1 MKNLKRFFMMAL
13 VLAITA
19 TGMILPAMAAAA
31 EKDALSQFLI
41 QNVNIFDGQNDK
53 LAQGMSVLVEGNK
66 IKQIAK
72 SISAPN
78 GATTID
84 AKGKTLMPGIIDPHV
99 HIISGGS
106 TVADILFGDPSY
118 PIIQGVKQAE
128 IMLNHGVTTVRD
140 LAGPVFGIKKAVDNG
155 LIPGPRIYPSG
166 AMISQTSGHLDYR
179 SANQENPHLGGPI
192 PPFQHAGY
200 GVVVDGVPQM
210 LSAAREQLRLGATQ
224 VKLAIGGGVASPTD
238 PIDVTEFTK
247 EEIAAAVEAA
257 ENWGTYVTVHGYT
270 VRAVNQAIDAGVK
283 VIDHGQLLD
292 KKTLEKM
299 ASKGVW
305 LSTQPFTECEEP
317 GLTAAQ
323 NEKQAIVCQGT
334 AHVYEWIKEIP
345 SLNVVHGTDIF
356 LDPGNGYAGGVK
368 QMERLLKWF
377 TPYEILKMSTSKPGE
392 LLKLSGPRNP
402 YPDDLGVV
410 KEGAYADLLLVEGNP
425 LEDLKAVTDSD
436 NLKIIMKDGKIYK
449 NTIK

>member
-1 MKNLKRFFMMAL
+1 MKNYNQTIAGICLTL
-13 VLAITA
+13 VCCA
-19 TGMILPAMAAAA
+19 TGMAQEAQPKQSVFIT
-31 EKDALSQFLI
+31 
-41 QNVNIFDGQNDK
+41 NTRIFDGQNEK
-53 LAQGMSVLVEGNK
+53 LAEGMSVLVEGNK
-66 IKQIAK
+66 IAKIGK
-72 SISAPN
+72 SIAAPA
-78 GATTID
+78 GATVID
-84 AKGKTLMPGIIDPHV
+84 AKGRTLMPGIIDAHV

-106 TVADILFGDPSY
+106 TVSDILFGDPSY
-118 PIIQGVKQAE
+118 AIIQGVKQAE
-128 IMLNHGVTTVRD
+128 LMLSLGVTTVRD
-140 LAGPVFGIKKAVDNG
+140 LAGPVFGIKKAVDKG
-155 LIPGPRIYPSG
+155 LILGPRIYPSG

-179 SANQENPHLGGPI
+179 SANEENPHLGGPI

-247 EEIAAAVEAA
+247 EEIAAAVAAA

-292 KKTLEKM
+292 KKTLERM
-299 ASKGVW
+299 AKEGVW
-305 LSTQPFTECEEP
+305 LSMQPFTECEEP
-317 GLTAAQ
+317 GLTPEQ
-323 NEKQAIVCQGT
+323 NAKQAIVCQGT
-334 AHVYEWIKEIP
+334 AHVFYEWIKEIP
-345 SLNVVHGTDIF
+345 TLNVVHGTDIF
-356 LDPGNGYAGGVK
+356 LDPGDGYAGGVK

-377 TPYEILKMSTSKPGE
+377 TPFEILKMSTSKPGE

-402 YPDDLGVV
+402 YPGDLGVV

-425 LEDLKAVTDSD
+425 LEDLKAVTDKD
-436 NLKIIMKDGKIYK
+436 NLKIIMKGGKIYK
-449 NTIK
+449 KTIK

>member
-1 MKNLKRFFMMAL
+1 MRILKSITYSLCL
-13 VLAITA
+13 VLAFGI
-19 TGMILPAMAAAA
+19 MAMAGNA
-31 EKDALSQFLI
+31 EPEPSVLI
-41 QNVNIFDGQNDK
+41 TNARVFDGVNDK
-53 LAQGMSVLVEGNK
+53 ISAPMSVLVEGNK
-66 IKQIAK
+66 IKKIAQ
-72 SISAPN
+72 SVNAPN
-78 GATTID
+78 GATIID
-84 AKGKTLMPGIIDPHV
+84 AKGRTLMPGIIDPHV

-106 TVADILFGDPSY
+106 TVPDILYGDPSY
-118 PIIQGVKQAE
+118 PIIQGVKQVE
-128 IMLNHGVTTVRD
+128 LMLSLGVTTVRD
-140 LAGPVFGIKKAVDNG
+140 LSGPVFGIKKAVDKG

-179 SANQENPHLGGPI
+179 APNQENPHLGGPI

-210 LSAAREQLRLGATQ
+210 LSAVREQLRLGATQ

-238 PIDVTEFTK
+238 PIDVTEFT
-247 EEIAAAVEAA
+247 EPEIAAAVAA
-257 ENWGTYVTVHGYT
+257 AKNWGTYVTVHGYT
-270 VRAVNQAIDAGVK
+270 VQAINQAIDAGVK

-292 KKTLEKM
+292 KKTLKRM
-299 ASKGVW
+299 AKEGVW
-305 LSTQPFTECEEP
+305 LSIQPFTECEEP
-317 GLTAAQ
+317 GLTPAQ
-323 NEKQAIVCQGT
+323 NAKQAIVCQGT

-345 SLNVVHGTDIF
+345 TLKVVHGTDIF
-356 LDPGNGYAGGVK
+356 LDPGDGYAGGVK

-377 TPYEILKMSTSKPGE
+377 TPYEILKMSTSKPAE

-402 YPDDLGVV
+402 YPGDLGVV

-449 NTIK
+449 NIIQ